1 MTDPRASSALT
12 AAALALLVGTLCGA
26 LLLPPLAQAVPAV
39 PLGRVSLLLTLGI
52 AALAHWFFL
61 VRAASRLGR
70 HVPGWLA
77 LSVLLFP
84 IGSAASLVMLGW
96 LQHEPRRAVAH

>member
-1 MTDPRASSALT
+1 MTDHRASSALT
-12 AAALALLVGTLCGA
+12 SAALALLVGAMCGA
-26 LLLPPLAQAVPAV
+26 LLLPPMVQAVPAL
-39 PLGRVSLLLTLGI
+39 PFARASLLFTLGL

-61 VRAASRLGR
+61 VRAASRMGR

-84 IGSAASLVMLGW
+84 IGSAAALVMLGW

>member
-1 MTDPRASSALT
+1 MSDHRASSALT

-26 LLLPPLAQAVPAV
+26 LLLPPMAHTVPAV
-39 PLGRVSLLLTLGI
+39 PFGRASLLFTLVV

-84 IGSAASLVMLGW
+84 VGSAAALVLLGW
-96 LQHEPRRAVAH
+96 LKDEPRPAAAH

>member
-1 MTDPRASSALT
+1 MTDHRASSALT
-12 AAALALLVGTLCGA
+12 AGALALLVGTLCGA
-26 LLLPPLAQAVPAV
+26 LLLPPMAQAVPAV
-39 PLGRVSLLLTLGI
+39 PFVRASLLLTLVV

-84 IGSAASLVMLGW
+84 IGSAAALVLLGW
-96 LQHEPRRAVAH
+96 LLDEPHAAPAR

>member
-1 MTDPRASSALT
+1 MSDHRASSALS
-12 AAALALLVGTLCGA
+12 AAALALLVGALCGA
-26 LLLPPLAQAVPAV
+26 LLLPPLAQALPAV
-39 PLGRVSLLLTLGI
+39 PGGQTALLFTL
-52 AALAHWFFL
+52 AAAAMAHWLFL
-61 VRAASRLGR
+61 VRAAHRLGR

-96 LQHEPRRAVAH
+96 LKHEPRHAAAH